1 MPIMKVKNKM
11 VKFSIIIPVYNVSNY
26 LKKCLDSLVNQTYKN
41 YEAIIVCDKCD
52 DNSEEIVDEYV
63 KKYSTISK
71 IYREKTGLSGA
82 RNIGVNKSTG
92 DYLLFLDGDDYFE
105 DNLLE
110 VLNDNIDKNL
120 ELLRFQAQDVLKDK
134 IVKHSET
141 GFDKTSGI
149 DAFNSIFTYHYIENA
164 WCYCYNAKFYKD
176 NKFKFMDNCIAEDYG
191 LIPLIIAKAKS
202 VKSISFIGYNYV
214 QRDNSLMNNTSYDKR
229 IKKIE

>member
-1 MPIMKVKNKM
+1 MKYVMPIMKVKNKM

-120 ELLRFQAQDVLKDK
+120 ELCM
-134 IVKHSET
+134 E
-141 GFDKTSGI
+141 
-149 DAFNSIFTYHYIENA
+149 
-164 WCYCYNAKFYKD
+164 
-176 NKFKFMDNCIAEDYG
+176 
-191 LIPLIIAKAKS
+191 IAKA
-202 VKSISFIGYNYV
+202 SIQS
-214 QRDNSLMNNTSYDKR
+214 
-229 IKKIE
+229 